1 MKKSELKNIIQPIV
15 EECVKDALLSSGLLS
30 KVISEVIAGVQGGLM
45 TETRQTAPVQQQ
57 AQPAPQQTNQ
67 INQAERQKVLE
78 NKKKLLDAIG
88 SSSYNGVD
96 VFEGTKPLR
105 KGGSASKNSGGYK
118 AFDGVD
124 PNDPGVNIDGL
135 TNALGNTWKKLAE
148 GNKK

>member
-45 TETRQTAPVQQQ
+45 TETRQAAPAQQQ
-57 AQPAPQQTNQ
+57 AQPAPQQRNELG
-67 INQAERQKVLE
+67 QAEKQKVLE

-96 VFEGTKPLR
+96 VFEGTKPLK

-124 PNDPGVNIDGL
+124 PNDPGVNIDAL
-135 TNALGNTWKKLAE
+135 TSSLGNTWKKLAE
-148 GNKK
+148 GKK

>member
-57 AQPAPQQTNQ
+57 VQPAPQQTNQ

-96 VFEGTKPLR
+96 VFEGTKPLK
-105 KGGSASKNSGGYK
+105 KGGSASKKSGGYK

>member
-1 MKKSELKNIIQPIV
+1 LKKSELKNIIQPIV

-57 AQPAPQQTNQ
+57 VQPAPQQTNQ

-96 VFEGTKPLR
+96 VFEGTKPLK

>member
-1 MKKSELKNIIQPIV
+1 
-15 EECVKDALLSSGLLS
+15 
-30 KVISEVIAGVQGGLM
+30 M

-57 AQPAPQQTNQ
+57 VQPAPQQTNQ

-96 VFEGTKPLR
+96 VFEGTKPLK

>member
-1 MKKSELKNIIQPIV
+1 LKKSELKNIIQPIV

-45 TETRQTAPVQQQ
+45 TEARQTTPVQQQ

-96 VFEGTKPLR
+96 VFEGTKPLK

-124 PNDPGVNIDGL
+124 PNDPGVNIDAL
-135 TNALGNTWKKLAE
+135 TSTLGNTWKKLAE
-148 GNKK
+148 GKK

>member
-45 TETRQTAPVQQQ
+45 TEARQAAPVQQQ
-57 AQPAPQQTNQ
+57 VQPAPQQTNQ
-67 INQAERQKVLE
+67 MNPAEKQKVLE

-96 VFEGTKPLR
+96 VFEGTKPLK
-105 KGGSASKNSGGYK
+105 KGGTASKGSGGYK

-124 PNDPGVNIDGL
+124 PNDPGVNIDAL
-135 TNALGNTWKKLAE
+135 TNSLGGVWKKLAE
-148 GNKK
+148 GDKK

>member
-1 MKKSELKNIIQPIV
+1 LKKSELKNIIQPIV

-45 TETRQTAPVQQQ
+45 TETRQAAPVQQQ
-57 AQPAPQQTNQ
+57 AQPVPQQKNQ
-67 INQAERQKVLE
+67 INQVERQKVLE

-105 KGGSASKNSGGYK
+105 KGGSTSKGSGGYK

-124 PNDPGVNIDGL
+124 PNDPGVDISGL
-135 TNALGNTWKKLAE
+135 TNNLGNTWKKLAE
-148 GNKK
+148 GKKK

>member
-45 TETRQTAPVQQQ
+45 TETSQAAPVQQQ
-57 AQPAPQQTNQ
+57 AQPAPQQRNELG
-67 INQAERQKVLE
+67 QAEKQKVLE

-96 VFEGTKPLR
+96 VFEGTKPLK

-124 PNDPGVNIDGL
+124 PNDPGVNIDAL
-135 TNALGNTWKKLAE
+135 TSSLGNTWKKLAE
-148 GNKK
+148 GKK

>member
-45 TETRQTAPVQQQ
+45 TEARQAAPVQQQ
-57 AQPAPQQTNQ
+57 AQPAPQQANQ

-96 VFEGTKPLR
+96 VFEGTKPLK

-135 TNALGNTWKKLAE
+135 ASSLGNVWKKLAE